1 MEKERRFYGV
11 RSIRPIMNAFSYGL
25 QVILWSM
32 LVYQHYQ
39 SWVQGWSGPA
49 MYRLSLA
56 AVALMLIFAL
66 LSIRQIFRP
75 AYTLELGEDSIKLR
89 KRTLPAG
96 QIKRIYVSQ
105 GEEPAISIKPRRRL
119 FVPNDYSFQFSDNPA
134 YSVRD
139 IIRWAGANNV
149 SIVKRRSSK
158 IYD

>member
-1 MEKERRFYGV
+1 MGKDRCFYGV
-11 RSIRPIMNAFSYGL
+11 RSVRPFGHALSYGL
-25 QVILWSM
+25 QAVLWSL

-39 SWVQGWSGPA
+39 SWVQGWSGPG

-75 AYTLELGEDSIKLR
+75 AYTLELNEDSIKLR
-89 KRTLPAG
+89 KRRLPAG
-96 QIKRIYVSQ
+96 QIKLIYVSE
-105 GEEPAISIKPRRRL
+105 GEEPAISVKPRRWL
-119 FVPNDYSFQFSDNPA
+119 FVPNDYSFKFSENPA

-139 IIRWAGANNV
+139 IIRWAGANDV